1 MNAKKL
7 DGCSC
12 SVAPRK
18 AFLEQNTAA
27 TSFGFECD
35 FSADCTILI
44 NSIIIGVI
52 VSIPFL
58 FNVEKV
64 ILILN

>member
-1 MNAKKL
+1 MNAKKF

-27 TSFGFECD
+27 TSFSFECG
-35 FSADCTILI
+35 FGADCTIFSFSYYGCKSLESVLI
-44 NSIIIGVI
+44 ECGR
-52 VSIPFL
+52 
-58 FNVEKV
+58 K
-64 ILILN
+64 